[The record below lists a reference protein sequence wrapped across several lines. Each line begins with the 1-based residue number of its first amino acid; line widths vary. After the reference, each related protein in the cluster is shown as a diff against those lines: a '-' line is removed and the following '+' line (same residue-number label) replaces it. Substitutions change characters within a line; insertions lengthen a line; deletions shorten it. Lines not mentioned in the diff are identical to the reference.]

1 MNDTLE
7 FDTGL
12 VTIRQR
18 WGQEEVSPRCVF
30 MGFWIM
36 LLVLIVLRQSF
47 MDLILL
53 PWTLPVMAGPTTDL
67 SACLFRPK

>member
-12 VTIRQR
+12 VTIRAKR

-30 MGFWIM
+30 MGF
-36 LLVLIVLRQSF
+36 
-47 MDLILL
+47 
-53 PWTLPVMAGPTTDL
+53 G
-67 SACLFRPK
+67 